1 MTLRKEGVSCKAMKR
16 LIIVIIG
23 GIILLVALYLFGTGI
38 LAERAVRV
46 WLAERHIAVSEVSI
60 NYANLR
66 SVSIANLRLG
76 KDDNLRVT
84 GADISY
90 YLQGRNPVLKQADI
104 DDLALDLSIV
114 GDAFYIGGLEQL
126 LGLSSVSHSKKDA
139 SIALLL
145 HGKWNI
151 QHTQDTYIV
160 TISDAALSIRQG
172 KRHLSAEGLQAML
185 SYHEKT
191 QNIDGNIEA
200 VRVQILQEDAPLTTL
215 LKLAMSGS
223 WKNSSLR
230 AQGKISDSKEA
241 LPVILNLARDS
252 KSQKTIVQW
261 NSPQVNFKEGG
272 LQPSVLSPLLAKVPA
287 FSGGVRM
294 EGSAIMQAKKST
306 IVAHKFTV
314 ENTELSP
321 LLKAILKDDISVT
334 GALSGVIPLH
344 WSGEKAPQ
352 IVGAHLKNIGAGKLI
367 YDPLSAEGSAF
378 TANPQSSLLLEA
390 LKGFDYDSLT
400 LDADSDAEGNLK
412 AKLRIQGANPDFY
425 QGKAVDF
432 NLNLDGN
439 VLAILNSESKVQE
452 ELNKQ

>member
-1 MTLRKEGVSCKAMKR
+1 MLGSIA
-16 LIIVIIG
+16 
-23 GIILLVALYLFGTGI
+23 LLAALFFFGTGI
-38 LAERAVRV
+38 FAEHAVRE
-46 WLAERHIAVSEVSI
+46 WLVQRHVAVGDVSI

-66 SVSIANLRLG
+66 SVSIANLSLG
-76 KDDNLRVT
+76 KDDNLRVR

-90 YLQGRNPVLKQADI
+90 YLQGRNPQLKQADI

-126 LGLSSVSHSKKDA
+126 LGLSSVTHSKTDA
-139 SIALLL
+139 SIALMLQ
-145 HGKWNI
+145 GRWNI

-160 TISDAALSIRQG
+160 TISDAALSIRQS
-172 KRHLSAEGLQAML
+172 KLHLKAEGLQAMF

-191 QNIDGNIEA
+191 QDIDGNIEA
-200 VRVQILQEDAPLTTL
+200 AHVQILQENTPLTTL
-215 LKLAMSGS
+215 LKLVMSGS

-241 LPVILNLARDS
+241 LSVILNLARDS

-261 NSPQVNFKEGG
+261 NSLQVNFKEDG
-272 LQPSVLSPLLAKVPA
+272 LQPSVLSPLLAKVPP

-306 IVAHKFTV
+306 IIAQKFTV
-314 ENTELSP
+314 ENAELSP

-352 IVGAHLKNIGAGKLI
+352 IVGAHLKNTGAGRLI
-367 YDPLSAEGSAF
+367 YDPLSTEGSAF
-378 TANPQSSLLLEA
+378 AANPQSSLLLEA

-400 LDADSDAEGNLK
+400 LDADSDSEGNLK

-439 VLAILNSESKVQE
+439 VLAILSSESKVQE